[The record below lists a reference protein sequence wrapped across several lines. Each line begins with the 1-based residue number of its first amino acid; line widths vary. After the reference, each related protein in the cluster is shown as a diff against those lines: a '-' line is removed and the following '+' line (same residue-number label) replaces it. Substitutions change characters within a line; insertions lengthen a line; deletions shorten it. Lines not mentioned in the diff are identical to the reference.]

1 MSKENVL
8 KKMTYQGL
16 FNAEKEK
23 VPERTSR
30 SKSRSVS
37 KVSSISKSI
46 NQTQL
51 SNRSWRKYSPKKNTK
66 TEQSETV
73 PGNTASSDS
82 IFKEKK
88 KKVEQDLMKK
98 IIKLKNTTVKIDNN
112 FKEQLATANKSLLQK
127 SNMNE
132 SGRFEEMQIYL

>member
-1 MSKENVL
+1 
-8 KKMTYQGL
+8 MTYQGL

-46 NQTQL
+46 SQTQQ
-51 SNRSWRKYSPKKNTK
+51 SNRSWRKYSPKKSTK
-66 TEQSETV
+66 TELSETN
-73 PGNTASSDS
+73 PTNTASSDN

-88 KKVEQDLMKK
+88 KRVEQELMKK
-98 IIKLKNTTVKIDNN
+98 IIKLKNTTIKIDNN
-112 FKEQLATANKSLLQK
+112 FKEQLATPNRSLLQK
-127 SNMNE
+127 SNVND
-132 SGRFEEMQIYL
+132 SGRF